1 MKADRFWFSTINF
14 AKARDEGVVKAKVD
28 SLETQL
34 SLKWDDFI
42 ASLPAVSRPGH
53 KKVRDGYDAAGVEKL
68 ENQGAAIVSAL
79 KLTAGTARGAEAKG
93 EPEPGKK
100 EVALPSY
107 LRDFTGDEDE
117 SDAKK
122 KHEDTRAKKYA
133 VDMFLTANPNIGNPI
148 PPLFSEL

>member
-42 ASLPAVSRPGH
+42 ASLPQVARPGH

-79 KLTAGTARGAEAKG
+79 KLTAGTRGTDARDEAVSG
-93 EPEPGKK
+93 DKK

-117 SDAKK
+117 SDAKR

-133 VDMFLTANPNIGNPI
+133 VDMFLTANPNIGTWPS
-148 PPLFSEL
+148 PPPFS